1 MARKLRWLTPLVLGL
16 ALGSAHA
23 EETTMPA
30 PLQASLLARAAM
42 YDKNFGRRAGEHAK
56 ILLISSGSPAST
68 QFFGQLK
75 EALSGESLVGGKSHD
90 EELVPFSGA
99 AALAAKVKS
108 DHPAVVFLGP
118 GLQEAD
124 VKAVV
129 AALSGLDVLT
139 ASANPAW
146 VAAGVSLGFDLVSGK
161 PRLLVNLK
169 QAQKQSV
176 AFGADFLRLAQV
188 VDP

>member
-1 MARKLRWLTPLVLGL
+1 MLVALL
-16 ALGSAHA
+16 APGVAAA
-23 EETTMPA
+23 EETTVPA
-30 PLQASLLARAAM
+30 PLQASLLARAAA
-42 YDKNFGRRAGEHAK
+42 YDKNFARRAGEKAR
-56 ILLISSGSPAST
+56 IYIVTSGSPGST
-68 QFFGQLK
+68 QFFGQLRV
-75 EALSGESLVGGKSHD
+75 ALSGESLVGGKSHD
-90 EELVPFSGA
+90 EEEVPFTGA
-99 AALAAKVKS
+99 TALASRVKT
-108 DHPAVVFLGP
+108 DRPAVLFLGP
-118 GLQEAD
+118 GLSEAD

-129 AALSGLDVLT
+129 EAMSGLDVLT

-146 VAAGVSLGFDLVSGK
+146 VKLGVALGFDLVSGK